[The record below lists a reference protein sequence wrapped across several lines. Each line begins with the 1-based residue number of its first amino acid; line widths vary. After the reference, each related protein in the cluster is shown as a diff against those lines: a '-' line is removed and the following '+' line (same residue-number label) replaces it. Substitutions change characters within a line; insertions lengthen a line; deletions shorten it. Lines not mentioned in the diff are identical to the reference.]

1 MPESPEVDPSRPDIP
16 VQATMDVGLFTEQIW
31 NGDSRF
37 EVFLRGHLWIEHFL
51 DRFLIADLVRPEAL
65 DLERFSWSRKLALC
79 DALGLLSPWEVAAFG
94 EMNRIRNK
102 LAHDLAASP
111 SSTEISNLIG
121 RSPARFREAVA
132 AVRRGEEKA
141 GRLPSD
147 ADGSLAD
154 LRFWLFAL
162 AMDLDYRIETKV
174 YESQNE
180 EKLWRVEG
188 LIAAA
193 NITKRPLTREE
204 AERNEGLPP
213 RPQPGDIFR
222 RDRSD
227 SA

>member
-1 MPESPEVDPSRPDIP
+1 MPGPPEVDPLAPGVP
-16 VQATMDVGLFTEQIW
+16 AQATMDVKLFTEQIW

-51 DRFLIADLVRPEAL
+51 DRFLIADLARPEAL
-65 DLERFSWSRKLALC
+65 DLERLSWSRKLALC
-79 DALGLLSPWEVAAFG
+79 DALALLSPWEAAAFG

-102 LAHDLAASP
+102 LAHDLAAGP
-111 SSTEISNLIG
+111 SSTEIANLIG
-121 RSPARFREAVA
+121 KSPERFREAVA
-132 AVRRGEEKA
+132 AVRKGEEES
-141 GRLPSD
+141 GRLEPD
-147 ADGSLAD
+147 ADGPLAN

-162 AMDLDYRIETKV
+162 AMDLDYRIETKM
-174 YESQNE
+174 YESRNE

-193 NITKRPLTREE
+193 NITKRQLSRED

-213 RPQPGDIFR
+213 RPQPGDVFR

-227 SA
+227 SG